1 MSKKSTAE
9 TWKKTTVKS
18 SRAIRHSIEDSTV
31 TLLSQWTGVIDFC
44 LRLSRLRPFQVK
56 HFVIFSC
63 TFIAEF
69 LSAIEEERNRIPE
82 KAELNKALY
91 ELERNGIDPEGYQVW
106 LSRWKFGWNFT
117 VSDATESSSSFDWTF
132 LSKYTDVTFNA
143 KLKLKLIKT
152 LSEKLK
158 IYMSLFSSLSLFVRN
173 EVSVENALRMS
184 FPGWLPLCL

>member
-9 TWKKTTVKS
+9 TWKKT
-18 SRAIRHSIEDSTV
+18 
-31 TLLSQWTGVIDFC
+31 LLSQWTGVINVC

-56 HFVIFSC
+56 HFVTFFC

-69 LSAIEEERNRIPE
+69 LSAIEEERNMIPE
-82 KAELNKALY
+82 KTELNKALY

-143 KLKLKLIKT
+143 KLQLELIKI
-152 LSEKLK
+152 LSKKLK
-158 IYMSLFSSLSLFVRN
+158 IYMSLFSSLSIFVRN

>member
-1 MSKKSTAE
+1 MEKDYRKVLLSYPLD
-9 TWKKTTVKS
+9 
-18 SRAIRHSIEDSTV
+18 EDSTV

-44 LRLSRLRPFQVK
+44 RRLRRLRPFQVK
-56 HFVIFSC
+56 HFVIFFC

-69 LSAIEEERNRIPE
+69 LSAIEEERNKIPE

-91 ELERNGIDPEGYQVW
+91 ELERNGIDPVGYRVW

-117 VSDATESSSSFDWTF
+117 VSYATESSSSFDWTF
-132 LSKYTDVTFNA
+132 PSKYTDVTFNA

-158 IYMSLFSSLSLFVRN
+158 IYMSLFSSLVSLFERN

-184 FPGWLPLCL
+184 FPGWLSLCL

>member
-18 SRAIRHSIEDSTV
+18 SWAIHSIEDSTV
-31 TLLSQWTGVIDFC
+31 TLLSQWTCVIDFC

-56 HFVIFSC
+56 YFVIFFC
-63 TFIAEF
+63 TFIAEL
-69 LSAIEEERNRIPE
+69 LSAIEEERNKIPE

-91 ELERNGIDPEGYQVW
+91 ELERNGIDPVGYRVW

-117 VSDATESSSSFDWTF
+117 VSYATESSSSFDWTF
-132 LSKYTDVTFNA
+132 PSKYTDVTFNA
-143 KLKLKLIKT
+143 KLKLKLIKIM
-152 LSEKLK
+152 SEKEKL
-158 IYMSLFSSLSLFVRN
+158 YMSLFSLLSLFVRN
-173 EVSVENALRMS
+173 EVSVENSLRMS

>member
-1 MSKKSTAE
+1 MFKKSTAE

-18 SRAIRHSIEDSTV
+18 SWAIHSIEDSTV

-44 LRLSRLRPFQVK
+44 RRLRRLRPFQVK
-56 HFVIFSC
+56 HFVIFFC

-69 LSAIEEERNRIPE
+69 LSAIEEERNKIPE

-91 ELERNGIDPEGYQVW
+91 ELERNGIDPEGYRVW

-117 VSDATESSSSFDWTF
+117 VSYATESSSSFDWTF
-132 LSKYTDVTFNA
+132 PSKYTDVTFNA

-158 IYMSLFSSLSLFVRN
+158 IYMSLFSSLVSLFVRN

>member
-9 TWKKTTVKS
+9 TWKKT
-18 SRAIRHSIEDSTV
+18 
-31 TLLSQWTGVIDFC
+31 LLSQWTGVINVC

-56 HFVIFSC
+56 HFVTFFC

-69 LSAIEEERNRIPE
+69 LSAIEEERNMIPE
-82 KAELNKALY
+82 KAELNKALD
-91 ELERNGIDPEGYQVW
+91 ELERNGIDPEGYRVW

-132 LSKYTDVTFNA
+132 PSKYTDVTFNA

-158 IYMSLFSSLSLFVRN
+158 IYMSLFSSLVSLFVRN

>member
-1 MSKKSTAE
+1 MFKKSTAE

-18 SRAIRHSIEDSTV
+18 SWAIHSIEDSTV

-44 LRLSRLRPFQVK
+44 RRLRRLRPFQVK
-56 HFVIFSC
+56 HFVIFFW

-69 LSAIEEERNRIPE
+69 LSAIEEERNKIPE

-91 ELERNGIDPEGYQVW
+91 ELERNGIDPVGYRVW

-117 VSDATESSSSFDWTF
+117 VSYATESSSSFDWTF
-132 LSKYTDVTFNA
+132 PSKYTDVTFNA

-158 IYMSLFSSLSLFVRN
+158 IYMSLFSSLVSLFVRN

>member
-1 MSKKSTAE
+1 MSKKSAAE

-18 SRAIRHSIEDSTV
+18 PWAIHSIEDSTV
-31 TLLSQWTGVIDFC
+31 TLLSQWTGFIDFC

-56 HFVIFSC
+56 HFVIFFC
-63 TFIAEF
+63 AFIAEF
-69 LSAIEEERNRIPE
+69 LSAIEEERNKIPE

-91 ELERNGIDPEGYQVW
+91 ELERNGIDPESYRVW

-132 LSKYTDVTFNA
+132 PSKYTDVTFNA
-143 KLKLKLIKT
+143 KLKLELIKI
-152 LSEKLK
+152 LSKKLK
-158 IYMSLFSSLSLFVRN
+158 IYMSLFSSPSIFVRN

>member
-9 TWKKTTVKS
+9 TWKKT
-18 SRAIRHSIEDSTV
+18 
-31 TLLSQWTGVIDFC
+31 LLSQWTGVINVC

-56 HFVIFSC
+56 HFVTFFC

-69 LSAIEEERNRIPE
+69 LSAIEEERNMIPE
-82 KAELNKALY
+82 KTELNKALD
-91 ELERNGIDPEGYQVW
+91 ELERNGIDPEGYRVW

-132 LSKYTDVTFNA
+132 PSKYTDVTFNA

-173 EVSVENALRMS
+173 EVSVENALGMS

>member
-9 TWKKTTVKS
+9 TWKK
-18 SRAIRHSIEDSTV
+18 

-44 LRLSRLRPFQVK
+44 LRLSLLRPFPVK
-56 HFVIFSC
+56 HFVIFFC

-69 LSAIEEERNRIPE
+69 LSAIEEERNKIPE

-91 ELERNGIDPEGYQVW
+91 ELERNGIDPEGYRVW

-132 LSKYTDVTFNA
+132 PSKYTDVTFNA

-173 EVSVENALRMS
+173 EASVENALRMS

>member
-1 MSKKSTAE
+1 MFKKSTAE

-18 SRAIRHSIEDSTV
+18 SWAIHSIEDSTV

-44 LRLSRLRPFQVK
+44 RRLRRLRPFQVK
-56 HFVIFSC
+56 HFVIFFC

-69 LSAIEEERNRIPE
+69 LSAIEEERNKIPE

-91 ELERNGIDPEGYQVW
+91 ELERNGIDPVGYRVW

-117 VSDATESSSSFDWTF
+117 VSDAAESSSSFDWTF
-132 LSKYTDVTFNA
+132 PSKYTDVTFNA

-158 IYMSLFSSLSLFVRN
+158 IYMSLFSSLVSLFVRN